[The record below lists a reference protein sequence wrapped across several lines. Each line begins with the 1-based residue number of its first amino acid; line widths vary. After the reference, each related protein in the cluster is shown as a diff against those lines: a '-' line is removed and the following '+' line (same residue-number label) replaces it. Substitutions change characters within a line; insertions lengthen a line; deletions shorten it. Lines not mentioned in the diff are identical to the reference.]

1 MDYQRDPYR
10 GPFDEG
16 SGPPDWRT
24 KDNGGPYQRPRTNK
38 TSEPPV
44 GHPQHPKFPKKSG
57 DRPVTR
63 HRLSQAFHDTLKAI
77 GLLHDKKQAD
87 YGRTDDPFANV
98 RASEDF
104 GIDGWVGAL
113 IRMNDK
119 MRRLQKAA
127 QGGEML
133 NESVED
139 SFMDLA
145 CYAIIGLVLYQE
157 ANNNE

>member
-1 MDYQRDPYR
+1 M
-10 GPFDEG
+10 
-16 SGPPDWRT
+16 
-24 KDNGGPYQRPRTNK
+24 
-38 TSEPPV
+38 
-44 GHPQHPKFPKKSG
+44 
-57 DRPVTR
+57 
-63 HRLSQAFHDTLKAI
+63 SQAFHDTLEAMGK
-77 GLLHDKKQAD
+77 LHDMKQSD
-87 YGRTDDPFANV
+87 YGRKNDPFANV

-127 QGGEML
+127 QGGTMT

-145 CYAIIGLVLYQE
+145 VYAVIGLVLYQE
-157 ANNNE
+157 GKNNE